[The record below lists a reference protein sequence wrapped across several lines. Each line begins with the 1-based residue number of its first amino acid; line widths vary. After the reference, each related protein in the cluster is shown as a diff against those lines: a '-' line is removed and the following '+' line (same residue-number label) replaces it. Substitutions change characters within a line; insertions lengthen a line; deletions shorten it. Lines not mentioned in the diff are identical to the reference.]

1 MTYKH
6 NDGGSARSPNS
17 GYCAVRALAIAN
29 EMEWSNAERH
39 IRKFAKVGKGGNGT
53 ISKGVYKEDFDSAL
67 NVLGW
72 YWVKAPIIIGRKAR
86 AKDLAELISQD
97 KQIILWQLL
106 TAYVTTLLIV
116 VIKWFMVIGPRNDY
130 LGLLAAILLT
140 SSDGL
145 LI

>member
-86 AKDLAELISQD
+86 AKDLPSGTYIARQ
-97 KQIILWQLL
+97 
-106 TAYVTTLLIV
+106 ANHFVAV
-116 VIKWFMVIGPRNDY
+116 VNGICND
-130 LGLLAAILLT
+130 T
-140 SSDGL
+140 FNSSDKMVYGYWAKK
-145 LI
+145 